1 LKPKVNYDLSS
12 FSPRDGSAFLGNTTT
27 PRDVSHI
34 LDSAYKSELSHS
46 LRATNQNLQ
55 YQLQECQLKLQ
66 NAEQRALKAELE
78 LASAQ
83 GLPFPG
89 DTDAISE
96 VSQISKRLPS
106 PCPGSFNQRGMSS
119 VRPASRNGGSEYDLR
134 CENLV
139 LVIEDLRAR
148 LASATQQMFHNNVSI
163 DESDVWRITALR
175 EQLRWADNATL
186 DQSKKKDIALS
197 TLRDIIAS
205 CQRSILLTPQ
215 HLMPAATHTDIPF
228 ENPSDGAQKWMQRL
242 LHVHDAVVSKVL
254 SLENRNQMLERHCE
268 ELTKTF
274 NLQQAAHAKFER
286 GTVFFEDRM
295 FTLLKLAHTDRLEES
310 KKSITFATALNEREV
325 ARNLNS
331 EFIRS
336 DADFH
341 SEKSKQL
348 STC

>member
-1 LKPKVNYDLSS
+1 
-12 FSPRDGSAFLGNTTT
+12 
-27 PRDVSHI
+27 
-34 LDSAYKSELSHS
+34 
-46 LRATNQNLQ
+46 
-55 YQLQECQLKLQ
+55 
-66 NAEQRALKAELE
+66 
-78 LASAQ
+78 
-83 GLPFPG
+83 
-89 DTDAISE
+89 
-96 VSQISKRLPS
+96 
-106 PCPGSFNQRGMSS
+106 
-119 VRPASRNGGSEYDLR
+119 
-134 CENLV
+134 
-139 LVIEDLRAR
+139 
-148 LASATQQMFHNNVSI
+148 MFHNNVSI

-341 SEKSKQL
+341 SEKSKQTFHL
-348 STC
+348 LKRLIYKNKFTENILQKLAGSSVSGGCITCRISKSS